1 MHGCLLICALFTE
14 IQVIP
19 VGKGLGLGLCV
30 RRHARPKILTCG
42 GTMLRAVFLLHIC
55 SNYYIYVVE
64 LTKALGPTAKVKNAL
79 IFRGR
84 FTEVS
89 QHASSSSGEGR
100 SQV

>member
-1 MHGCLLICALFTE
+1 MGRAPMHGCLLICALFTE

-42 GTMLRAVFLLHIC
+42 GTMLRAVVLLHIC

-64 LTKALGPTAKVKNAL
+64 LTKALVVLL
-79 IFRGR
+79 IEQ
-84 FTEVS
+84 TNE
-89 QHASSSSGEGR
+89 
-100 SQV
+100 

>member
-1 MHGCLLICALFTE
+1 MAVGRAPMHGCLLICALFTE

-55 SNYYIYVVE
+55 STVITTYVVE
-64 LTKALGPTAKVKNAL
+64 LL
-79 IFRGR
+79 R
-84 FTEVS
+84 
-89 QHASSSSGEGR
+89 H
-100 SQV
+100 

>member
-1 MHGCLLICALFTE
+1 MGRAPMHGCLLICALFTE

-64 LTKALGPTAKVKNAL
+64 LTKALVDH
-79 IFRGR
+79 FGR
-84 FTEVS
+84 VLHVLYRYILLRLS
-89 QHASSSSGEGR
+89 IDI
-100 SQV
+100 

>member
-1 MHGCLLICALFTE
+1 M
-14 IQVIP
+14 IP

-64 LTKALGPTAKVKNAL
+64 LTKALDLDRNSRGFVDKAL
-79 IFRGR
+79 IA
-84 FTEVS
+84 
-89 QHASSSSGEGR
+89 HKPLH
-100 SQV
+100 